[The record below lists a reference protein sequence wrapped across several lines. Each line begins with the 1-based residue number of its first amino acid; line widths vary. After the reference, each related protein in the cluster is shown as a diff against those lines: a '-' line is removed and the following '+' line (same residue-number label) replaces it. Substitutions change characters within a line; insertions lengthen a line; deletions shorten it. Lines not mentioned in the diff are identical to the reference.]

1 MLLIRTESSCLN
13 AHLYAKS
20 SVDSL
25 TCRYGLVEDTSIYY
39 LFQCQLFV
47 TARTDLLDSSVPLL
61 PTNIQCSTLL
71 LVYGRTELTLKT
83 KTLTFENVYTYIK
96 STKRFNY

>member
-1 MLLIRTESSCLN
+1 MPTICNR
-13 AHLYAKS
+13 K
-20 SVDSL
+20 V
-25 TCRYGLVEDTSIYY
+25 
-39 LFQCQLFV
+39 
-47 TARTDLLDSSVPLL
+47 LLDSIVPLL

-71 LVYGRTELTLKT
+71 LLYGRTELTLRT

>member
-13 AHLYAKS
+13 AHLFAKS

-47 TARTDLLDSSVPLL
+47 T
-61 PTNIQCSTLL
+61 
-71 LVYGRTELTLKT
+71 EK
-83 KTLTFENVYTYIK
+83 F
-96 STKRFNY
+96 F